1 MSSNFLGRKYPGSP
15 PAYWFGS
22 RLFVL
27 LFFMQQVR
35 CQYYNIGTNKERGN
49 IYMYI
54 YHHHFAISGVRHWA
68 YTCPWSSSWACPGN
82 QRGSGEAPKWL
93 VLGIFGGHQGCY
105 DIFYLGKSMSML
117 ILSNK
122 YQGLKPIHQS
132 TRHSWRHLALHFGG
146 DANDLKNETSFPNQS
161 ISAAPCSIHMRHHWC
176 CSPLE
181 KTRSEMEMDQ
191 RQPQLQVWH
200 SFCSSIH
207 EWNQIWNLGRKG
219 VDLNFDWSTP
229 EWSCGMN
236 DGG

>member
-82 QRGSGEAPKWL
+82 QRGSGEAPSGLSWGFSAAIKDATTFFIWVSWCQCWFCPINTRVSNPFTNQRDIHEGTWHFTSEETPMISKTRRPFRINQFQQPHAVFTCVTTGAALLWKRHAAKWKWTK
-93 VLGIFGGHQGCY
+93 GSHSYRY
-105 DIFYLGKSMSML
+105 DILFVLPSMNGIKS
-117 ILSNK
+117 
-122 YQGLKPIHQS
+122 
-132 TRHSWRHLALHFGG
+132 
-146 DANDLKNETSFPNQS
+146 ET
-161 ISAAPCSIHMRHHWC
+161 
-176 CSPLE
+176 
-181 KTRSEMEMDQ
+181 
-191 RQPQLQVWH
+191 
-200 SFCSSIH
+200 
-207 EWNQIWNLGRKG
+207 
-219 VDLNFDWSTP
+219 
-229 EWSCGMN
+229 
-236 DGG
+236 